1 MISIGVGK
9 SDFAK
14 LRKNN
19 CYYID
24 KTEILSEIIKSNDE
38 VFLFTRPRRFGKTL
52 MMSMM
57 ENFFNIAKDSRDI
70 FEGLSIM
77 NHPEFCEKYMN
88 QYPVIFV
95 SFKDAYGENFDEAYN
110 KFLDIIAEACYSI
123 TELIDNKKINPV
135 HKDTF
140 KRLESKTVNRAEV
153 EKSLATLMSIL
164 YSVYG
169 KKVILL
175 IDEYDVP
182 IAKAFDKDEN
192 VYYKSMLALMKGVLS
207 YALKDNKHLEFGIV
221 TGCLRIAKQSIFT
234 DVNNFTNYSIID
246 RKFSTY
252 FGFTETEVQDM
263 LHSIG
268 CDDKL
273 PLVREW
279 YDGYLFG
286 NYHMYCPWD
295 VVNYLSKLSK
305 NKNAIPQNFWENTSS
320 NDLLHKFVRHKNQ
333 NMLARSFDVLLA
345 GGSISISI
353 ARNLT
358 YDMVTS
364 SIDNIWSILLMTGY
378 LTPTEV
384 ITDYR
389 SIGVTLPNKEI
400 QSLFESSIISKFEDT
415 LDQDKQQTLMCAL
428 WDKDGDKA
436 TQYLTSLLD
445 ANISYFDYH
454 ENFYHAFLTGVFSG
468 MGYDVKSN
476 RETGTGRADMVIRDS
491 FNKKVIIIETK
502 RATDENTMDTICNE
516 ALQQIIDNNYISSF
530 KEEYSTI
537 LCYGIAFYKKSA
549 LVKLMAE

>member
-1 MISIGVGK
+1 MLDNENI
-9 SDFAK
+9 
-14 LRKNN
+14 NP
-19 CYYID
+19 ID
-24 KTEILSEIIKSNDE
+24 
-38 VFLFTRPRRFGKTL
+38 
-52 MMSMM
+52 
-57 ENFFNIAKDSRDI
+57 RDI
-70 FEGLSIM
+70 FR
-77 NHPEFCEKYMN
+77 
-88 QYPVIFV
+88 
-95 SFKDAYGENFDEAYN
+95 
-110 KFLDIIAEACYSI
+110 
-123 TELIDNKKINPV
+123 
-135 HKDTF
+135 
-140 KRLESKTVNRAEV
+140 RLELKTASKAEL
-153 EKSLATLMSIL
+153 ENSLATLMSIMF
-164 YSVYG
+164 SVYG
-169 KKVILL
+169 KKVVLL

-192 VYYKSMLALMKGVLS
+192 IYYNEMLGLMKGVLS
-207 YALKDNKHLEFGIV
+207 TALKDSEHLEFGIV

-234 DVNNFTNYSIID
+234 DVNNFSNYSIID
-246 RKFSTY
+246 DEFANY
-252 FGFTETEVQDM
+252 FGFTEDEVKDM
-263 LHSIG
+263 LHSIE
-268 CDDKL
+268 CEDKL

-286 NYHMYCPWD
+286 NTHMYCPWD

-389 SIGVTLPNKEI
+389 SVVVNLPNKEI
-400 QSLFESSIISKFEDT
+400 QNLFESSIISKFEDT

-428 WDKDGDKA
+428 WDKDSDKA

-454 ENFYHAFLTGVFSG
+454 ENFYHAFLIGVFSG

-476 RETGTGRADMVIRDS
+476 RETGNGRADMVIRDS

-502 RATDENTMDTICNE
+502 RATDENNMDTMCNE

-537 LCYGIAFYKKSA
+537 LCYGIAFYRKSA
-549 LVKLMAE
+549 LVKLMTE